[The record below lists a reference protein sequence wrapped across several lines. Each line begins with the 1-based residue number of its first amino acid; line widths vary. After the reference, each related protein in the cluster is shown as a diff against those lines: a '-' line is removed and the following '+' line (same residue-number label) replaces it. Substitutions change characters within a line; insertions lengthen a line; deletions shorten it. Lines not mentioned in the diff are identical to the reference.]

1 MADYLGITK
10 FTVLQIRRQLDLSR
24 SKLMAWTDKDIAYIK
39 ENYKTQTDGE
49 IAEHLGR
56 SAAAVANRRVIL
68 GLKKR

>member
-1 MADYLGITK
+1 
-10 FTVLQIRRQLDLSR
+10 
-24 SKLMAWTDKDIAYIK
+24 MAWTDKDIAYIK